1 LVATLLLSLSL
12 TIGSDGD
19 ASAAIE
25 NLTHAPP
32 VPGS

>member
-1 LVATLLLSLSL
+1 LATLPLSL
-12 TIGSDGD
+12 TIVSDWD

-32 VPGS
+32 AQGS